1 MKKFFFIFL
10 IINGILFF
18 NINLS
23 PVFAYVIEN
32 LQLPEKGDFI
42 LAPGK
47 IELLVNPGDEYTKE
61 ISIANRIGRTMNF
74 NIDIEDFKGS
84 ENPEETVVLLGK
96 EKGPYSLKD
105 YIQPEM
111 TNFTLNHGQRITL
124 PVKISIPKDAE
135 PRGLYGSVLIT
146 TNPPEPQ
153 GAVEKEKATG
163 QMKMVSRLGCLVFIR
178 VNGEAKENGV
188 LKNFITDK
196 KFYENASKKNPV
208 SFQIFFENKGNVHLN
223 PYGIIEIKNILGK
236 KVGEIEM
243 EPFFAMPDSLRKRE
257 VKWDKE
263 FLFGRYTAFAGL
275 NRGYQ
280 NIIDQ
285 KSLSFWVIPWKLI
298 LVGLIILFLVLW
310 FFKWALGHF
319 EIRKK
324 ETTDNRKQ

>member
-1 MKKFFFIFL
+1 MKNFFFVIILL
-10 IINGILFF
+10 ISGILFF
-18 NINLS
+18 NINS
-23 PVFAYVIEN
+23 SQVFAYTIEN

-47 IELLVNPGDEYTKE
+47 IELLVNPGEEYIKE
-61 ISIANRIGRTMNF
+61 FSIANRIGRTMNF
-74 NIDIEDFKGS
+74 NINVEDFKGS
-84 ENPEETVVLLGK
+84 SNPEETVVLLGK

-105 YIQPEM
+105 YIQPEI

-135 PRGLYGSVLIT
+135 PGGLYGSVLIT

-153 GAVEKEKATG
+153 GEVEKEKAKG

-178 VNGEAKENGV
+178 VKGEAKEDGL
-188 LKNFITDK
+188 LKNFITSK
-196 KFYENASKKNPV
+196 KFYENASEKNPV

-223 PYGIIEIKNILGK
+223 PYGIIEIKNLLGK

-257 VKWDKE
+257 VRWEKE
-263 FLFGRYTAFAGL
+263 FLFGRYTALVGL

-280 NIIDQ
+280 DIIDQ
-285 KSLSFWVIPWKLI
+285 KSLTFWVIPWKLI
-298 LVGLIILFLVLW
+298 LAGLIILFFIFW
-310 FFKWALGHF
+310 FLKWALSHF

-324 ETTDNRKQ
+324 